1 MRGRG
6 IATLVCFALAG
17 CASQSGMGE
26 GTSWNASIS
35 EVGASGHSGTASA
48 APMDGGTHVN
58 VSLSGG
64 SSGGDHP
71 WHVHEGV
78 CESNGPI
85 VGDPGAYPTLR
96 PGASGDATAEAQLNV
111 SLDPEGSYYVN
122 IHQSANQLDTIV
134 GCGEL
139 RPNP

>member
-6 IATLVCFALAG
+6 IAAMMCLALAG
-17 CASQSGMGE
+17 CATQSGMAGE
-26 GTSWNASIS
+26 AAWNGTIRA
-35 EVGASGHSGTASA
+35 VGGSGHSGTASA

-85 VGDPGAYPTLR
+85 VGDAGAYPTLR
-96 PGASGDATAEAQLNV
+96 PDAAGDTAADAHLNV
-111 SLDPEGSYYVN
+111 TLDPEGSYYIN

-139 RPNP
+139 RPSR

>member
-1 MRGRG
+1 
-6 IATLVCFALAG
+6 
-17 CASQSGMGE
+17 MGE
-26 GTSWNASIS
+26 GTSWNGSIS

-85 VGDPGAYPTLR
+85 VGDPGAYPNLR
-96 PGASGDATAEAQLNV
+96 PGASGDASAEAQLNV

-139 RPNP
+139 RPNQ

>member
-1 MRGRG
+1 
-6 IATLVCFALAG
+6 
-17 CASQSGMGE
+17 
-26 GTSWNASIS
+26 
-35 EVGASGHSGTASA
+35 
-48 APMDGGTHVN
+48 MDGGTHVN

-85 VGDPGAYPTLR
+85 VGDPGAYPNLR
-96 PGASGDATAEAQLNV
+96 PGASGDASAEAQLNV

-139 RPNP
+139 RPNQ